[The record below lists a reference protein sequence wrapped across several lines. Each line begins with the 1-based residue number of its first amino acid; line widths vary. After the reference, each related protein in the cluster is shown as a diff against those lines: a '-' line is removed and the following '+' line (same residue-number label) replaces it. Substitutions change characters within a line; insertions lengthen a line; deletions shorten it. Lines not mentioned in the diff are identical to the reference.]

1 MRGGGILN
9 EIVGIVLLSG
19 ISGMAAPMLGAAV
32 SLLIGPERRRLISFI
47 MEFSAGLMI
56 GIAAYDLLP
65 EALHAGYPPAL
76 SGLTLGAV
84 LALCL
89 KGVVERHGEGRT
101 LLSTG
106 ALQLIGVCAHNFFE
120 GLAIGSGFLLSPQLG
135 LSLLLVI
142 VLHDLPEGVGLG
154 APLRGAKVRPFRIL
168 LLAAATGLPVLLG
181 TAAGALAGGISP
193 ELTGFCLA
201 LAAGVMLYISFSD
214 VIPSSRR
221 LVTSRGQGALNIAG
235 MAAGL
240 LLSKICI

>member
-1 MRGGGILN
+1 MT
-9 EIVGIVLLSG
+9 
-19 ISGMAAPMLGAAV
+19 APMLGAAFA
-32 SLLIGPERRRLISFI
+32 LLIGPDRRRLISFL
-47 MEFSAGLMI
+47 MEFAAGLMI

-65 EALHAGYPPAL
+65 EALHAGYAPTLAGLAL
-76 SGLTLGAV
+76 GTV

-89 KGVVERHGEGRT
+89 KGVVAHHGEGRT

-106 ALQLIGVCAHNFFE
+106 ALQLIGVCTHNFFE

-154 APLRGAKVRPFRIL
+154 APLRGAKMRPLLIL
-168 LLAAATGLPVLLG
+168 MFAAATGLPVLVG
-181 TAAGALAGGISP
+181 TAIGALAGGISL
-193 ELTGFCLA
+193 EYTGFCLA

-214 VIPSSRR
+214 VIPSSRK
-221 LVTSRGQGALNIAG
+221 LVVSRGQGALNIAG
-235 MAAGL
+235 MAVGL

>member
-1 MRGGGILN
+1 MN
-9 EIVGIVLLSG
+9 EIVAIVLLSG
-19 ISGMAAPMLGAAV
+19 VSGMAAPMLGAAV

-65 EALHAGYPPAL
+65 EALHTGYPPTL
-76 SGLTLGAV
+76 SGLAV
-84 LALCL
+84 GTALALCL
-89 KGVVERHGEGRT
+89 KEVVERHGEGWT

-106 ALQLIGVCAHNFFE
+106 ALQLIGVCTHNFFE
-120 GLAIGSGFLLSPQLG
+120 GLAIGSGFLLSPKLA
-135 LSLLLVI
+135 LSLLTLLLVI

-181 TAAGALAGGISP
+181 TAAGVLAGGVST
-193 ELTGFCLA
+193 EVTGFCLA

-214 VIPSSRR
+214 VIPSSRQ